1 MNNNIAPRQEY
12 LASIVVRV
20 CVASRY
26 SVYLCDVSLI
36 IDIIFINEFEHNT
49 YFSRSK
55 TLVFVSLLL
64 RNNPR
69 FTITTYYY
77 ADYTSI
83 IILVMHQLCLRT
95 QTMPFCI
102 WCRRRKEHTQVQVQ
116 KKKERKEH
124 IQQVQKKKERKEHTQ
139 QVKKKERK
147 EHTQVQKKEK
157 KIMKMKV
164 VELDNNSSLSPKQQQ
179 KKKHKPVNF
188 TSYNSNININNNNN
202 KSSYLSSS
210 AAKERIEKESKRIQE
225 KSLRNRQAKIQ
236 SLLLAG
242 VGDGITGVSSRKK
255 SLNES
260 YDRWNKQGTSFIVD
274 NSNKNLKAKNS
285 TTTVI
290 TSPTTMRKKKKMKLK
305 TENLA
310 VMTTTINERQFE
322 VGDRVMKKVKNKI
335 TDQIITH
342 GPYIIINYLASIDG
356 DHTEDKVII
365 QNNKSFTP
373 VYETIS
379 VTKVV
384 PYKEY

>member
-1 MNNNIAPRQEY
+1 
-12 LASIVVRV
+12 
-20 CVASRY
+20 
-26 SVYLCDVSLI
+26 
-36 IDIIFINEFEHNT
+36 
-49 YFSRSK
+49 
-55 TLVFVSLLL
+55 
-64 RNNPR
+64 
-69 FTITTYYY
+69 
-77 ADYTSI
+77 
-83 IILVMHQLCLRT
+83 
-95 QTMPFCI
+95 
-102 WCRRRKEHTQVQVQ
+102 
-116 KKKERKEH
+116 
-124 IQQVQKKKERKEHTQ
+124 
-139 QVKKKERK
+139 
-147 EHTQVQKKEK
+147 
-157 KIMKMKV
+157 MKV
-164 VELDNNSSLSPKQQQ
+164 VELNNYSSLSPNQQQ
-179 KKKHKPVNF
+179 KKKHKPINVIN
-188 TSYNSNININNNNN
+188 NNGNINSNNNN
-202 KSSYLSSS
+202 KSSYSSS
-210 AAKERIEKESKRIQE
+210 VAAKERIEEESKRIRE

-242 VGDGITGVSSRKK
+242 VGDGITGVSSRKE

-365 QNNKSFTP
+365 QKTQSFTP

>member
-1 MNNNIAPRQEY
+1 MY
-12 LASIVVRV
+12 
-20 CVASRY
+20 
-26 SVYLCDVSLI
+26 
-36 IDIIFINEFEHNT
+36 
-49 YFSRSK
+49 
-55 TLVFVSLLL
+55 
-64 RNNPR
+64 
-69 FTITTYYY
+69 
-77 ADYTSI
+77 
-83 IILVMHQLCLRT
+83 QLCLRT

-102 WCRRRKEHTQVQVQ
+102 CCRRRKKKEHTQVQVQ

-124 IQQVQKKKERKEHTQ
+124 IQQVKKETKEHT
-139 QVKKKERK
+139 QVKKKERN
-147 EHTQVQKKEK
+147 EHTQVQKKERK
-157 KIMKMKV
+157 KMKMKV
-164 VELDNNSSLSPKQQQ
+164 VELNNYSSLSPKQQQ
-179 KKKHKPVNF
+179 KKKHKPINVIN
-188 TSYNSNININNNNN
+188 NNGNINSNNNN
-202 KSSYLSSS
+202 KSSYSSS
-210 AAKERIEKESKRIQE
+210 VAAKERIEEESKRIRE

-242 VGDGITGVSSRKK
+242 VGDSITGVSSRKK

-260 YDRWNKQGTSFIVD
+260 YDKWNKQGTSFIVD
-274 NSNKNLKAKNS
+274 NSKKNLKAKNS
-285 TTTVI
+285 TTNVI
-290 TSPTTMRKKKKMKLK
+290 TSPTTMKKKRMKLK
-305 TENLA
+305 KENLA

>member
-1 MNNNIAPRQEY
+1 MYHYYLSIAHFR
-12 LASIVVRV
+12 VRTQP
-20 CVASRY
+20 
-26 SVYLCDVSLI
+26 D
-36 IDIIFINEFEHNT
+36 T

-55 TLVFVSLLL
+55 TLVFLSLPYCELTHEL
-64 RNNPR
+64 
-69 FTITTYYY
+69 TITT
-77 ADYTSI
+77 SI
-83 IILVMHQLCLRT
+83 NIPIIAVLVSSSYSTVMHQLCLRT
-95 QTMPFCI
+95 QKMPFCI
-102 WCRRRKEHTQVQVQ
+102 FCRRRKKKEHTQVQVQ
-116 KKKERKEH
+116 KKKERNEH
-124 IQQVQKKKERKEHTQ
+124 TQAQVQKKKERKD
-139 QVKKKERK
+139 
-147 EHTQVQKKEK
+147 HTQVQKKERNEHTRVQK
-157 KIMKMKV
+157 KERKTMKMKV

-179 KKKHKPVNF
+179 KKKHKPINF
-188 TSYNSNININNNNN
+188 TNYNSNININNNNN

-260 YDRWNKQGTSFIVD
+260 YDKWNKQGTSFIVD
-274 NSNKNLKAKNS
+274 NSNKNLKAENS

-322 VGDRVMKKVKNKI
+322 VGDRVMKKVKDKI
-335 TDQIITH
+335 TAQIITH
-342 GPYIIINYLASIDG
+342 GPYVIINYLASIDG

-365 QNNKSFTP
+365 QKTKSFTP
-373 VYETIS
+373 VYETVF